1 MYNTLSVPGLKYVAS
16 KQQEQLPN
24 FLFFTTEYNY
34 KCNFFIFFRSEDQPI
49 EQPNSKSGTKRKY
62 YTSSQTKSSKIRK
75 TDPLETAILE
85 SIEISKQKPERGYLK
100 MKITELFFSVE
111 NEGTVVPYQ
120 SQLLSE
126 LSEPHSS
133 NTCTD
138 IPKIVNHGDIISQ
151 AMTTLY

>member
-1 MYNTLSVPGLKYVAS
+1 
-16 KQQEQLPN
+16 
-24 FLFFTTEYNY
+24 
-34 KCNFFIFFRSEDQPI
+34 
-49 EQPNSKSGTKRKY
+49 
-62 YTSSQTKSSKIRK
+62 
-75 TDPLETAILE
+75 
-85 SIEISKQKPERGYLK
+85 